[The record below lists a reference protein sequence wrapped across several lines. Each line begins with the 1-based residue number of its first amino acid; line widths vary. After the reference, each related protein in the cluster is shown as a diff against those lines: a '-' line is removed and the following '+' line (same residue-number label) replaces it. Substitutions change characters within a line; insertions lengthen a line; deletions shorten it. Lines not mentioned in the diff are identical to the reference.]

1 MFGKYIIL
9 KLDLERVR
17 HDSVYILEMNSDFAD
32 EIGEEKGV
40 AGAEA
45 EIWTGYIP
53 IQIQSR
59 WLLAE
64 LIGVLD
70 KRSLNWGRN
79 IILKTSGTVRFDP

>member
-45 EIWTGYIP
+45 EI
-53 IQIQSR
+53 
-59 WLLAE
+59 
-64 LIGVLD
+64 
-70 KRSLNWGRN
+70 
-79 IILKTSGTVRFDP
+79 